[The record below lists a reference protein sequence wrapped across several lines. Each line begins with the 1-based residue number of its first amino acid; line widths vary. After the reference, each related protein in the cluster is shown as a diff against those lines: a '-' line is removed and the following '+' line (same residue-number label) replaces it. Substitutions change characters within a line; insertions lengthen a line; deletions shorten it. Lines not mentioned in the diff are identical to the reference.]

1 MGDEKKR
8 RKRRERKVNVSK
20 GLIYL
25 GEREGEWVYNILVG
39 EEVFLRVGKVN
50 AMEHHVELPISKE
63 KIESRDT

>member
-1 MGDEKKR
+1 MRKKGEKEK
-8 RKRRERKVNVSK
+8 RKVNVSK
-20 GLIYL
+20 DLICV